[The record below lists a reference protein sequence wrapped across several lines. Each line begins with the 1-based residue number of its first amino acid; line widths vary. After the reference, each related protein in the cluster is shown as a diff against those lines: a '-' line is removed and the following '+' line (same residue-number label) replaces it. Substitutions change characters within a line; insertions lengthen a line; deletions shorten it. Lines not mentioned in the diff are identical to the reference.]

1 MTSPNTPTAPASL
14 DALIR
19 ALEAPDALVAC
30 EPWSGDDGMTLVRV
44 VVSAA
49 GLDVALDVECTA
61 SGEDEPVGMS
71 QPYLHRASRTALEAA
86 GLLPCEDRDPD
97 ALMMIG
103 DLEFAVAE
111 AHQDAIAA
119 AARPTS
125 SIAVALSRLRSRG
138 PSRKGTGRPSG
149 WEPQG
154 TTPQTAPSSPIP
166 AEGL

>member
-1 MTSPNTPTAPASL
+1 
-14 DALIR
+14 
-19 ALEAPDALVAC
+19 
-30 EPWSGDDGMTLVRV
+30 MTLVRV

-61 SGEDEPVGMS
+61 SGEDEPVGMN
-71 QPYLHRASRTALEAA
+71 QPFLHRASRTALEAA
-86 GLLPCEDRDPD
+86 GLLPCEDRDPGT
-97 ALMMIG
+97 ALMLIG

-125 SIAVALSRLRSRG
+125 SLAMALSRLRRRG

-149 WEPQG
+149 WGPQD
-154 TTPQTAPSSPIP
+154 TTPQAAPSSPLP
-166 AEGL
+166 EGL